1 MLLFRRAHRLT
12 VTRFKANPYMLLHCF
27 ATERLAAGLPPI
39 FFAKTLGYFLSA
51 LLRTYENV
59 MVDTIEFQWT
69 LWPEITLIELQ
80 EVGAQFR
87 LLRLTLSSYKLTSC
101 KMVSTLSNKKP

>member
-1 MLLFRRAHRLT
+1 MFWILYLIWSFLLLFRRAHHLG

-27 ATERLAAGLPPI
+27 ATERLAVGVLPI

-59 MVDTIEFQWT
+59 MAETKELQWT
-69 LWPEITLIELQ
+69 LWSEMTSIELK
-80 EVGAQFR
+80 EVGIQFR
-87 LLRLTLSSYKLTSC
+87 LLRLTLIS
-101 KMVSTLSNKKP
+101 